1 MNHKSLIVYFAFSGK
16 TEDKLRIVFDMCDDD
31 GNGVIDKQELTKM
44 LRSLVDIAK
53 TNSMDEVQVM
63 ELIHGM
69 FAASGL
75 QDKEELNYEDFK
87 LMMKEYKGDFIAIG
101 LDCKGLHHSFLFIFI
116 FFTQINLIK

>member
-1 MNHKSLIVYFAFSGK
+1 
-16 TEDKLRIVFDMCDDD
+16 MCDDD

-101 LDCKGLHHSFLFIFI
+101 LDCKGLCRFLLLLQSNYELKIKFLHNYSFN
-116 FFTQINLIK
+116 FF

>member
-1 MNHKSLIVYFAFSGK
+1 
-16 TEDKLRIVFDMCDDD
+16 MCDDD

-53 TNSMDEVQVM
+53 TNSMDELQVM

-75 QDKEELNYEDFK
+75 HDKEELNYEDFK

-101 LDCKGLHHSFLFIFI
+101 LDCKGIKGSICVFL
-116 FFTQINLIK
+116 